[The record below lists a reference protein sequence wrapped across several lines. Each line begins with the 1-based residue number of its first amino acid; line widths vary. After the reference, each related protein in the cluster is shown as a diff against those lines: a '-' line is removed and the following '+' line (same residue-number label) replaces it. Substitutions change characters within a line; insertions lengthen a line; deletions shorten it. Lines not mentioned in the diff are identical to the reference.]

1 MRNRVLTSILVSL
14 LAVGVLS
21 PTFAN
26 PKGVPNENATGYW
39 NEERR
44 NNAIPREFVFEP
56 GAKEGKLVPQARKG
70 GNGGGSTT
78 SGTSYWP
85 VTQQSAFVAQIT
97 GKVYFTMGGRD
108 YVCSGSLVDDGRLD
122 IAVVITAAHC
132 VFDNATK
139 AFATN
144 WSFVPNHDKD
154 AGSLKGSTYFS
165 SILYAP
171 TAFTSQGSFN
181 TTAILNDFAF
191 AVLPTSAL
199 NLLSLPVISL
209 ATSFTNN
216 KGDAFGYPASM
227 PFDGEELVYSTGTVS
242 SDRNTGN
249 KTWRLPSTLTGGASG
264 GPWYNGYTSGNSI
277 GVVSSVNSYKYS
289 SDKNSM
295 YGPKFV
301 SLTNELYSAAKTGT
315 CSVTATINCKS

>member
-85 VTQQSAFVAQIT
+85 VAQQSAFVAQIT
-97 GKVYFTMGGRD
+97 GKVYFTMGGGN